1 MSDRSAGGAREGD
14 EPRAGRRFLFVV
26 PPLAGHINPT
36 LGVGAELAARGHQVA
51 WAGLPEAIGRSAVD
65 GATVFRCA
73 GPSLGEGGAARPADV
88 RGPGALKFLWERF
101 LVPLAEA
108 MAPGVRAAVE
118 EFRPDVVVADQQ
130 AVAGGLVAEQLG
142 VRWAT
147 SATTSA
153 EFTGA
158 LDGMPRVG
166 AWLEGLLEELR
177 DRVGDPAGTAD
188 PRFSPHL
195 VLAFTTEELAGRP
208 VRAAERICFVGP
220 SIAARPGAPGFPW
233 DWLDPAR
240 PAVLVTLGT
249 VSANAGAR
257 FLAVCREAVRARAGR
272 LQTVLVDPAGALDTR
287 PWPGTSVDQ
296 DVLVVREVPQ
306 LPLLARVAAVVC
318 HAGHNTVCEALWHG
332 VPLVVAPIRDDQ
344 PVVAGQVV
352 AAGAG
357 VRVRFGRVTAAGL
370 GEALD
375 AVLYEPGHRAA
386 AERVKAS
393 FRAAGGAAAAAGHL
407 ERLAARAI
415 RTVPARTP
423 RTTPL
428 EEG

>member
-1 MSDRSAGGAREGD
+1 MRGVAAS
-14 EPRAGRRFLFVV
+14 GRRFLFVV
-26 PPLAGHINPT
+26 PPLVGHINPT
-36 LGVGAELAARGHQVA
+36 LGVGAELAARGHRVA
-51 WAGLPEAIGRSAVD
+51 WAGTPEVVGRLAGDAAV
-65 GATVFRCA
+65 VFRCA
-73 GPSLGEGGAARPADV
+73 VPALGEGDISAVRPADA
-88 RGPGALKFLWERF
+88 RGPGAFKFLWERF

-108 MAPGVRAAVE
+108 MAPGVRAAVR

-130 AVAGGLVAEQLG
+130 AVAGGLVAERLG

-158 LDGMPRVG
+158 LDGMPRIG
-166 AWLEGLLEELR
+166 AWLEGLLEGLR
-177 DRVGDPAGTAD
+177 ARIGDPAGTAD

-208 VRAAERICFVGP
+208 VRAAERIRFVGP
-220 SIAARPGAPGFPW
+220 SIAARPAAPDFPW
-233 DWLDPAR
+233 HWLDPAR

-249 VSANAGAR
+249 VNADAGAR
-257 FLAVCREAVRARAGR
+257 FLTVCRDAARARAGR
-272 LQTVLVDPAGALDTR
+272 VQTVLVDPAGALDTA
-287 PWPGTSVDQ
+287 PGVPLDG
-296 DVLVVREVPQ
+296 DVLVVRGVPQ

-386 AERVKAS
+386 AERIGAS

-407 ERLAARAI
+407 ERLAARAAT
-415 RTVPARTP
+415 RPP
-423 RTTPL
+423 SQPSL
-428 EEG
+428 EER